1 MITLE
6 FEDFTLL
13 PCIHQTPRAR
23 ACKTG
28 LSYEMGGR
36 FSYIL
41 EKLEETKPVIF
52 CGDLNVAH
60 TEIDLKNPK
69 TNRENAGFT
78 DEERQKFTE
87 LLNAGFVDTFR
98 YFIRS
103 RQVSTPGGL
112 TDLVQ
117 EPRMQVGELTISV
130 YPRV

>member
-1 MITLE
+1 MKNFYFITVYTPNSQSELARLDYRMKWE
-6 FEDFTLL
+6 EDFLTYL
-13 PCIHQTPRAR
+13 
-23 ACKTG
+23 K
-28 LSYEMGGR
+28 
-36 FSYIL
+36 
-41 EKLEETKPVIF
+41 KLEETKPVIF

-69 TNRENAGFT
+69 TNRKNAGFT

-87 LLNAGFVDTFR
+87 LLNAGFVDTSGI
-98 YFIRS
+98 FIRS

-117 EPRMQVGELTISV
+117 EPRMQVGELTISA